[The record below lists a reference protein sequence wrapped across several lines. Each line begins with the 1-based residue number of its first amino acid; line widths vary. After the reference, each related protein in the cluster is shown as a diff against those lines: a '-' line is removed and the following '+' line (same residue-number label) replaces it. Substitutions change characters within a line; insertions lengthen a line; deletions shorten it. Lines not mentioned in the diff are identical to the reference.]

1 MPDWLQN
8 LIKQFSA
15 LSPARQG
22 VLVVTTVGSLAFFYW
37 ISTGTH
43 TGDYRLLYR
52 GLEEMEIAQIAEAL
66 SAERIDFQ
74 IAEGGTAIRVPG
86 AKVPEARMRIASRGL
101 PNGNAPGF
109 EIFDQGA
116 FGVTDFVQ
124 KVNYQR
130 ALQGE
135 LARTIEQVEGVEKAR
150 VQLVVPKRRSLRRKD
165 DRAASASVVTR
176 LRPGWTLDPGQVR
189 GIVHLVASSVEG
201 LDVAHVTLV
210 DNHGRLLAPQGDMD
224 MAGRSAGPA
233 FRAGRRVEAELERQV
248 ESILERTVG
257 AGRVVAKVR
266 ADFDWTQTERTEEIY
281 DPDSQVA
288 RSTQV
293 EKESAS
299 ESSREGGVAG
309 ITANT
314 PDVAS
319 AAGAIGSGTASTRTS
334 ETVNFEINKVVSHHV
349 LPTGRIEKLSIAVLV
364 DGKPVGASGAE
375 GSGPEDSADQAAFEP
390 WTEEELLEFES
401 LAKRAVGFSADR
413 GDEISV
419 INAPFAEID
428 MDGDGGSG
436 GFLTPDVL
444 LLLTSVLRG
453 LAYLIGLLLFAKL
466 FIRPLAEAV
475 GGGDDAAIDD
485 LREEVMARLASVS
498 VASADGEGED
508 GEEFGADGAILDSD
522 IPGLDEGRDGEITL
536 EQQVD
541 RLAQRRTEDSVR
553 TIRGW
558 MATGG

>member
-8 LIKQFSA
+8 LVKQFAA
-15 LSPARQG
+15 LAPARQATL
-22 VLVVTTVGSLAFFYW
+22 VLTAVGSLAFFYW
-37 ISTGTH
+37 ISTGTR
-43 TGDYRLLYR
+43 TGDYRILYR
-52 GLEEMEIAQIAEAL
+52 GLEEMEIAQIAEGL
-66 SAERIDFQ
+66 TAERIDFQ
-74 IAEGGTAIRVPG
+74 LADGGTAIRVPA

-101 PNGNAPGF
+101 PNGSSPGF
-109 EIFDQGA
+109 ELFDEGA

-135 LARTIEQVEGVEKAR
+135 LARTIEQLEGVEKAR
-150 VQLVVPKRRSLRRKD
+150 VQLVVPKRRTLLRKD
-165 DRAASASVVTR
+165 ERAASASVVAR
-176 LRPGWTLDPGQVR
+176 LQPGRILDPAQVR

-201 LDVAHVTLV
+201 LDVSHVTIV

-224 MAGRSAGPA
+224 LAGRGAGPT

-257 AGRVVAKVR
+257 LGRVVAKVR
-266 ADFDWTQTERTEEIY
+266 ADFDWTQTERTEEIF

-288 RSTQV
+288 RSTQT

-309 ITANT
+309 IAANS
-314 PDVAS
+314 PDVAA
-319 AAGAIGSGTASTRTS
+319 AAGATGSGTASTRSS
-334 ETVNFEINKVVSHHV
+334 ETVNFEINKVVSRHV
-349 LPTGRIEKLSIAVLV
+349 LPTGQIEKLSVAVLV
-364 DGKPVGASGAE
+364 DGKPASASKGGEPDAGE
-375 GSGPEDSADQAAFEP
+375 ETISTSAFEP
-390 WTEEELLEFES
+390 WSEDELREFEN

-419 INAPFAEID
+419 INAPFID
-428 MDGDGGSG
+428 IEDMGDSVSD
-436 GFLTPDVL
+436 GFLTPDLLVL
-444 LLLTSVLRG
+444 LTTVLHG
-453 LAYLIGLLLFAKL
+453 LAYLVGLLLFAKL

-475 GGGDDAAIDD
+475 GGGDDAAIED
-485 LREEVMARLASVS
+485 LRTEVMQRLASVS
-498 VASADGEGED
+498 VESAGGGPDGTGASA
-508 GEEFGADGAILDSD
+508 LDAD
-522 IPGLDEGRDGEITL
+522 IPGLEEGDDEEISL
-536 EQQVD
+536 QQQVD

>member
-8 LIKQFSA
+8 LVRQFSA
-15 LSPARQG
+15 LSPARQA
-22 VLVVTTVGSLAFFYW
+22 VLVLTTVGSLAFFYW
-37 ISTGTH
+37 ISNGTH

-66 SAERIDFQ
+66 TAERIDFQ

-86 AKVPEARMRIASRGL
+86 AKVPEARMKIASRGL
-101 PNGNAPGF
+101 PNGSSPGF

-150 VQLVVPKRRSLRRKD
+150 VQLVVPKRRSLLRKA

-201 LDVAHVTLV
+201 LDVTHVTLV

-224 MAGRSAGPA
+224 TAGRSAGPA

-257 AGRVVAKVR
+257 PGRVVAKVR
-266 ADFDWTQTERTEEIY
+266 ADFDWTRTERTEEIY

-314 PDVAS
+314 PDVATAS
-319 AAGAIGSGTASTRTS
+319 GAVGSGTASTRTS
-334 ETVNFEINKVVSHHV
+334 ETTNFEINKVVSHHV
-349 LPTGRIEKLSIAVLV
+349 LPTGRIERLSIAVLV
-364 DGKPVGASGAE
+364 DGKPVAAASGKAV
-375 GSGPEDSADQAAFEP
+375 EDGDPTGQGAFEP
-390 WTEEELLEFES
+390 WSEDELLELES
-401 LAKRAVGFSADR
+401 LAKRAVGFSAER

-428 MDGDGGSG
+428 VEDDGGAG

-453 LAYLIGLLLFAKL
+453 VAYLIGLLLFAKF

-475 GGGDDAAIDD
+475 GGGDDAAIED

-498 VASADGEGED
+498 VESVDEEDGEGI
-508 GEEFGADGAILDSD
+508 GLGGVIRDSD
-522 IPGLDEGRDGEITL
+522 IPGLDEGNDGEITL

-558 MATGG
+558 MASGG